1 MVRKPFRFCAG
12 KLRFSVTK
20 KGLDGAFDILCFEM
34 LTAGAVAADCNV
46 GRLSLIDFG
55 RYTILG
61 MQGPHACITIPKVYG
76 VFS

>member
-1 MVRKPFRFCAG
+1 MLG
-12 KLRFSVTK
+12 SSGSLVTK
-20 KGLDGAFDILCFEM
+20 KGLDRAFDILCFEM

-61 MQGPHACITIPKVYG
+61 MQGQHACIAIPKVYG

>member
-1 MVRKPFRFCAG
+1 
-12 KLRFSVTK
+12 
-20 KGLDGAFDILCFEM
+20 M

-61 MQGPHACITIPKVYG
+61 MQGQHACIAIPKVYG